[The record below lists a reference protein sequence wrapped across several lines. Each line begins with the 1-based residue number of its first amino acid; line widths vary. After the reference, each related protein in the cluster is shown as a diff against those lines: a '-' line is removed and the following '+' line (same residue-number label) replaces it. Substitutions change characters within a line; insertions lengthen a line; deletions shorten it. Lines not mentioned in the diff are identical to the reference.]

1 MDLTKLCQSFGIC
14 TILNTNF
21 YLDHANV
28 FKVLRGD
35 RQTNTQTN
43 ISVGQLTLCTKDTN
57 YPLIFGT
64 KSVRCGFYEHH
75 RFGILCWSQNQLP
88 TPSIVN
94 NRSWTLHLPKYLK
107 LSIRKWIRTFVH
119 SFCVTRSNE
128 KRDLPD
134 SIVQIYQ
141 FYTFALCCF
150 APHVK
155 SRSGNERFG
164 RAKSIPLM
172 PLYFLNIFCS
182 FWLCKVF
189 DARFDRTQYFSTDA
203 AHSTISSS
211 RKTEIRLSEIEKLR
225 TASRCRS
232 PHHLPLLEK
241 SKNINF
247 FKCKV
252 GMKRKHF
259 ESLLVISR
267 CKRNW

>member
-1 MDLTKLCQSFGIC
+1 MCQSFGIC

-107 LSIRKWIRTFVH
+107 LSIWKWIRTFYYCP
-119 SFCVTRSNE
+119 FILCNKIQWKTRLTRLNCSN
-128 KRDLPD
+128 LPILD
-134 SIVQIYQ
+134 I
-141 FYTFALCCF
+141 
-150 APHVK
+150 
-155 SRSGNERFG
+155 
-164 RAKSIPLM
+164 
-172 PLYFLNIFCS
+172 
-182 FWLCKVF
+182 
-189 DARFDRTQYFSTDA
+189 RT
-203 AHSTISSS
+203 
-211 RKTEIRLSEIEKLR
+211 L
-225 TASRCRS
+225 
-232 PHHLPLLEK
+232 
-241 SKNINF
+241 
-247 FKCKV
+247 
-252 GMKRKHF
+252 
-259 ESLLVISR
+259 
-267 CKRNW
+267 